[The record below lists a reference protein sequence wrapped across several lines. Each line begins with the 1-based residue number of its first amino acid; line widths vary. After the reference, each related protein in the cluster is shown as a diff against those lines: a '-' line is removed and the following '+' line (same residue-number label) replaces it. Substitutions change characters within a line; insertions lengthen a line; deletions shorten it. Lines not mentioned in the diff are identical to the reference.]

1 MNGPVLLK
9 RWKRWM
15 NIAMIIA
22 ISIFVDHLKF
32 MELKIKV
39 DLLILSKT
47 YLKKLYLKKISKMIK
62 QFCSLL
68 ILVNAWIYR
77 PDQTYISD
85 L

>member
-47 YLKKLYLKKISKMIK
+47 YLKKLYLKKSTK
-62 QFCSLL
+62 
-68 ILVNAWIYR
+68 
-77 PDQTYISD
+77 
-85 L
+85 